1 MLESILPLK
10 GTSRSTGEPLFPAE
24 IFTNY
29 DSSITGLIK
38 WNLDDCVFGFKSN
51 FLIDKVTGQSS
62 VDLPPSKVEHSLQ
75 RPTKEKKKEGERK
88 KLRRPTYPPRLAQ
101 MFGDGTNEEVF
112 EDHSHKEEKIRPSK
126 ELRAE
131 RVSVFQGNLYQ
142 KVKVKSPDK
151 SGKFIVNCS
160 DDGLKLEIS
169 TPTKS
174 GEEPGKVVKELPVS
188 QVSQVKTTS
197 HNINQLEITVSNV
210 VYTFTFKS
218 REDRERWQNNF
229 DEFRKFSRLI
239 Q

>member
-10 GTSRSTGEPLFPAE
+10 GSSRSTGEPLFPAE
-24 IFTNY
+24 FFT
-29 DSSITGLIK
+29 
-38 WNLDDCVFGFKSN
+38 
-51 FLIDKVTGQSS
+51 VTGQHS
-62 VDLPPSKVEHSLQ
+62 VDVSTLRADQALQ
-75 RPTKEKKKEGERK
+75 RTLKEKKKEGERK

-112 EDHSHKEEKIRPSK
+112 EEHTHKEEKIRPSR

-160 DDGLKLEIS
+160 DDGLKLELS
-169 TPTKS
+169 MPPKS
-174 GEEPGKVVKELPVS
+174 GEDSGKVVKELPVS
-188 QVSQVKTTS
+188 QVTQVKTTS
-197 HNINQLEITVSNV
+197 HNINQLELTVSNV